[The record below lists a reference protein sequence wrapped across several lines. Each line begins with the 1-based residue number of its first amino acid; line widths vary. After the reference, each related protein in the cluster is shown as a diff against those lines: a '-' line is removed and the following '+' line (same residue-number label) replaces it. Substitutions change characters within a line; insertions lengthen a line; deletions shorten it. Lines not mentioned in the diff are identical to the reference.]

1 MSDYPHAGLSPEDR
15 LHQAVKIYLNGVMR
29 VAASGEDRK
38 NLVGNQN
45 VGNQDDEPIDTAN
58 SSAGEAA

>member
-1 MSDYPHAGLSPEDR
+1 MSDYHDAGFSPEDR

-38 NLVGNQN
+38 NI
-45 VGNQDDEPIDTAN
+45 VGNQDDEPVDTAN